1 MTESIKRVLLVEDDE
16 DDYLLTSDYLQQVSN
31 YQFEIQWTDSAV
43 EALVLLKQ
51 NKHDICLLDFQL
63 GSLNGLKVLK
73 QAINAG
79 CTIPIIMLTGQS
91 DSQLDN
97 NALDAGAVDYVI
109 KSELNTTRF
118 HRAIRYALSRKEV
131 ENERLERIKAETKN
145 RSKDKFVAHLS
156 HELRTPLTSILGYTE
171 LLLSHQ
177 ENTHIKS
184 ELNTILNNGKHLLG
198 LLNNVLDLSKIAA
211 DKLELNNADIAL
223 DNFITDLYAL
233 MSVTAE
239 DKGISLNINTTTPLP
254 LEINADPIRLRQV
267 FINLIHNAI
276 KFTDNGAVTIDIW
289 LQTEADKNTLY
300 FTITDT
306 GIGIPQHL
314 LKTIFKPFEQVED
327 IVSRNEEGAGL
338 GLAICCELLKK
349 MDGTIKVESEENV
362 GSKFIISLNL
372 GDLSNTPIEPFA
384 FNPINAQAPEAT
396 LPQISGRILI
406 VDDIKDI
413 RNLIGFICRSF
424 GLSVCYAVNGGQA
437 VTKIIEA
444 QVQGTPFDSI
454 LMDIHM
460 PVLDGKRAIAK
471 LRSMEIATPVIA
483 VTAATMKGVDQEL
496 KLLGFNDVVAKPVDR
511 EVLYRALVNCLGI
524 NIRSSDIKT
533 EIKAETETIGNASS
547 ALVNTKDGHLIAPQK
562 TKNNSIDDQLNT
574 NNLSNTSAIRSQ
586 STAQN
591 LEVAEVSK
599 RFLIIEDDQDA
610 AQITALLLN
619 NLNVQTQI
627 AHSAAEAI
635 SLLTIKDQ
643 PTKDDLYDRILLD
656 INLPDANGLAFSKEL
671 RLLLPDSKITIISG
685 NEISTET
692 LTEFAIDQALL
703 KPINLAMLKSII

>member
-31 YQFEIQWTDSAV
+31 YQFEIQWTDNAV
-43 EALVLLKQ
+43 EALALLKQ

-63 GSLNGLKVLK
+63 GSLNGLNVLK

-177 ENTHIKS
+177 ENTHIQS

-211 DKLELNNADIAL
+211 DKLELNNANIAL

-276 KFTDNGAVTIDIW
+276 KFTDNGAVNIDIW
-289 LQTEADKNTLY
+289 LQTETDKNTLY

-349 MDGTIKVESEENV
+349 MGGTIKVESKENV

-372 GDLSNTPIEPFA
+372 GDLTNTRIEPFS
-384 FNPINAQAPEAT
+384 FNPINAQAPEIT
-396 LPQISGRILI
+396 LPQISGRVLI

-424 GLSVCYAVNGGQA
+424 GLTICYAVNGAQA
-437 VTKIIEA
+437 VTKVIEA
-444 QVQGTPFDSI
+444 QVRGAPFDSI

-471 LRSMEIATPVIA
+471 LRSMEITTPVIA

-511 EVLYRALVNCLGI
+511 EALYHVLVNCLAI
-524 NIRSSDIKT
+524 NIRSSKIKT
-533 EIKAETETIGNASS
+533 QTTNNASS
-547 ALVNTKDGHLIAPQK
+547 SLVNNQVEHLIVPQQ
-562 TKNNSIDDQLNT
+562 TKYNSIEEQLDV
-574 NNLSNTSAIRSQ
+574 NNLHHTSVTNSQ

-591 LEVAEVSK
+591 FGVAEVSK

-635 SLLTIKDQ
+635 SLLTSKDQ
-643 PTKDDLYDRILLD
+643 PAKDDLYDRILLD

-671 RLLLPDSKITIISG
+671 RLLLPDSEITIISG

-692 LTEFAIDQALL
+692 LAEFAIDQALL
-703 KPINLAMLKSII
+703 KPINLAMLKNII

>member
-43 EALVLLKQ
+43 EALALLKQ

-63 GSLNGLKVLK
+63 GSLNGLNVLQ

-79 CTIPIIMLTGQS
+79 CTIPIIMLTGQT
-91 DSQLDN
+91 DSELDN

-177 ENTHIKS
+177 ENTHIQS

-211 DKLELNNADIAL
+211 DKLELNNANIAL

-239 DKGISLNINTTTPLP
+239 DKGISLNINTSTPLP

-289 LQTEADKNTLY
+289 LQTEANKNILY

-327 IVSRNEEGAGL
+327 IVSRNEAGAGL

-349 MDGTIKVESEENV
+349 MGGTIKVESEENV

-372 GDLSNTPIEPFA
+372 GDLSNTRIEPFA

-471 LRSMEIATPVIA
+471 LRSMKITTPVIA

-524 NIRSSDIKT
+524 NINSSGI
-533 EIKAETETIGNASS
+533 ETQSTDNTSS
-547 ALVNTKDGHLIAPQK
+547 PLVNTEDGNLIASQQ
-562 TKNNSIDDQLNT
+562 TKDNVIAIQLDANKL
-574 NNLSNTSAIRSQ
+574 NNTSATSSQ

-591 LEVAEVSK
+591 LEAVEVSK

-619 NLNVQTQI
+619 NLNVKTQI

-635 SLLTIKDQ
+635 ALLTSKDQ
-643 PTKDDLYDRILLD
+643 PTKDDFYDRILLD

-671 RLLLPDSKITIISG
+671 RLLLPDSEITIISG

>member
-43 EALVLLKQ
+43 EALGLLKQ

-63 GSLNGLKVLK
+63 GSLNGLNVLK

-79 CTIPIIMLTGQS
+79 CTIPVIMLTGQS

-177 ENTHIKS
+177 ENTHIQS

-233 MSVTAE
+233 VSVAAE

-276 KFTDNGAVTIDIW
+276 KFTDNGGVTIDIC
-289 LQTEADKNTLY
+289 LQSKADKNTLY

-349 MDGTIKVESEENV
+349 MGGTIKVESKENV

-372 GDLSNTPIEPFA
+372 GDLTNTRIEPFS
-384 FNPINAQAPEAT
+384 FNPINAQKSEIT

-424 GLSVCYAVNGGQA
+424 GLTIYYAVNGAQA

-444 QVQGTPFDSI
+444 QVQGAPFDSI

-471 LRSMEIATPVIA
+471 LRSMEITTPVIA

-496 KLLGFNDVVAKPVDR
+496 KLLGFDDVVAKPVDR
-511 EVLYRALVNCLGI
+511 EALYRVLVNCLGI
-524 NIRSSDIKT
+524 NISPSHLEIEKT
-533 EIKAETETIGNASS
+533 NNASS
-547 ALVNTKDGHLIAPQK
+547 ALVNNQVEHLIAPQP
-562 TKNNSIDDQLNT
+562 TKYNSTEEQLDV
-574 NNLSNTSAIRSQ
+574 NNLHNTSVSSPQ
-586 STAQN
+586 LTVQN
-591 LEVAEVSK
+591 LQAAEAPK
-599 RFLIIEDDQDA
+599 RCLIVEDDQDA

-627 AHSAAEAI
+627 AYSAAEAI
-635 SLLTIKDQ
+635 SLLTNKEQ
-643 PTKDDLYDRILLD
+643 LTKGERYDRILLD
-656 INLPDANGLAFSKEL
+656 INLPDANGLTFSKQL

-685 NEISTET
+685 NEISAET

-703 KPINLAMLKSII
+703 KPINLAMLKGII